1 MAFIQMRQTVVIS
14 PYLGYDPDYNEPIYG
29 PDYEEKCRFSEGVK
43 LVRNG
48 RGEEVASVGSFL
60 FDKLPRISIS
70 DKFTYTDENDRTITY
85 TPISMSVKRWING
98 KPILTEVHV

>member
-1 MAFIQMRQTVVIS
+1 MAIIPLRQTVVIS
-14 PYLGYDPDYNEPIYG
+14 PYLGYDPDYNETIYG
-29 PDYEEKCRFSEGVK
+29 PDYEAKCRFSEGVK

-85 TPISMSVKRWING
+85 TPISISVKRWFGG
-98 KPILTEVHV
+98 KPALTEVHV

>member
-1 MAFIQMRQTVVIS
+1 MAIIPLRQTVVIS
-14 PYLGYDPDYNEPIYG
+14 PFLGNDPDYNEPIYG
-29 PDYEEKCRFSEGVK
+29 EDYEAKCRFSEGVK

-85 TPISMSVKRWING
+85 TPISYSVKRWFGG
-98 KPILTEVHV
+98 KPALTEVFV

>member
-1 MAFIQMRQTVVIS
+1 MAFIQMRQTVIIS
-14 PYLGYDPDYNEPIYG
+14 PFLGNDPDYNEPIYG
-29 PDYEEKCRFSEGVK
+29 PDYEAKCRFSEGVK